1 MKIPTVLCNNRQ
13 WVCWR
18 YGSAGNGDTPERR
31 PYCPN
36 NGLKAKLDDPGT
48 WGTYEEACQA
58 REKNGYAGIGYVFSK
73 KDLFIGIEVERCYD
87 PETGTFND
95 MAQAIMKRQP
105 TYTEFLPS
113 GTGIHMIFTGEKPA
127 RCCQNLADGIR
138 MVVYG
143 QYFAM
148 TGDRVPGTSDMI
160 LPDNGATAWI
170 KDTYIKP
177 ANKKKNPDGI
187 PEGEAPTIVKGVPIA
202 EYKGQYYR
210 IKEEDSYPITNFV
223 IRPVE
228 MIASEDEMQLSA
240 NFETV
245 NGRIIPIN
253 CMTSDLSSLQKFKTV
268 LNSKTIALSFT
279 GRDMDLEYLKEY
291 LTALDW
297 PQKRGV
303 KALGIYDQEGKMVF
317 VSGNWA
323 IDSAGNSAEG
333 IVQLEKYKSIKSS
346 ITECHPIDREKLM
359 ALGSL
364 LVSYNERDKTVP
376 ILAWAA
382 GCFLKE
388 HFRISGIKFP
398 HLFLIGEAGSGK
410 STTLERV
417 LLPIFSSDRIIA
429 ASQATAFTLMKEAAS
444 SNVIP
449 LPIDEFKPSKIDK
462 TRLAVLYNHFRDSYD
477 GHDGIRGRADQSI
490 VTYCLSAPLIVAG
503 EESASEAAI
512 RERTVEL
519 LFSKKDLQNSIY
531 RMAFNLLI
539 SQGDSLSRFG
549 RTLLEKALGTSPDV
563 ARSWWQEGM
572 ERINPELPSRIVNNL
587 ACCYAGLR
595 FLESV
600 CEGFSLSFADVFTID
615 VRSCIAHL
623 ESAAKNYLL
632 DGSVHNRSVVEET
645 LEIMA
650 RMPYGLGFTTRIE
663 KGKLYLCLSR
673 LYDLYTKYR
682 KECAIT
688 GEVLE
693 LKQFQKQLEHSEYFI
708 QKNAQKYF
716 GGTNHKC
723 WVIDYSL
730 LQKRCDVTGFE
741 ER

>member
-18 YGSAGNGDTPERR
+18 YDLARNGDTPERR

-127 RCCQNLADGIR
+127 RCCQNPADGIR

-143 QYFAM
+143 EYFAM

-187 PEGEAPTIVKGVPIA
+187 PEGETPTIVKGVPIV

-223 IRPVE
+223 IKPIE
-228 MIASEDEMQLSA
+228 MIASDDEMQLSA

-245 NGRIIPIN
+245 NGHIIPIN
-253 CMTSDLSSLQKFKTV
+253 CMTTDLSSLQKFKMV
-268 LNSKTIALSFT
+268 LNSKTISLSFT
-279 GRDMDLEYLKEY
+279 GRDLDLEYLKEY
-291 LTALDW
+291 LNVLDW

-303 KALGIYDQEGKMVF
+303 KALGIYDHEGKMVY
-317 VSGNWA
+317 VSGNGA
-323 IDSAGNSAEG
+323 IDSTGSRAEG

-346 ITECHPIDREKLM
+346 IAERHPIDKEKLL
-359 ALGSL
+359 AIGSL
-364 LVSYNERDKTVP
+364 LISYNERDKTVP

-490 VTYCLSAPLIVAG
+490 VTYNLSAPLIVAG
-503 EESASEAAI
+503 EESASETAI

-519 LFSKKDLQNSIY
+519 LFSKRDLQNAIY
-531 RMAFNLLI
+531 RMAFNLLS
-539 SQGDSLSRFG
+539 SQEDSLSRFG
-549 RTLLEKALGTSPDV
+549 RTLLEKALGTSPDA

-615 VRSCIAHL
+615 VSSCIAHL

-632 DGSVHNRSVVEET
+632 DGSLHNKSVVEET

-650 RMPYGLGFTTRIE
+650 RMPYGLDFTTRID

-693 LKQFQKQLEHSEYFI
+693 LRQFQKQLEHSEYFI
-708 QKNAQKYF
+708 QKNVQKYF
-716 GGTNHKC
+716 DGTNHRC
-723 WVIDYSL
+723 WVLDYNL
-730 LQKRCDVTGFE
+730 LQQRCDVTGFA